1 MNKASKTIY
10 LARHAKSSWNSPAQN
25 DFERPLSRRGMA
37 DAQRVASELAHRQWI
52 PEKMISSPAERAKQ
66 TCHAFCEGIHYP
78 QEDVIWEPALYGAY
92 TITLL
97 QLISHLPEAL
107 NSVMLI
113 GHNPAME
120 DCLEHLCDA
129 AVFEKL
135 RQVNGKLFT
144 TSNVARLHL
153 SVPWKDIVMQQA
165 DLESLIRP
173 KALL

>member
-1 MNKASKTIY
+1 MDKATKTIY
-10 LARHAKSSWNSPAQN
+10 LVRHAKSSWNNPALS

-37 DAQRVASELAHRQWI
+37 DAQRVASELAHRQWV
-52 PEKMISSPAERAKQ
+52 PEKMIASPAQRAKQ
-66 TCHAFCEGIHYP
+66 TCYAFCEGVNCP
-78 QEDVIWEPALYGAY
+78 PENVTWEPALYGAY
-92 TITLL
+92 TITVL
-97 QLISHLPEAL
+97 QQLTHLPEAL

-129 AVFEKL
+129 ALLEKL
-135 RQVNGKLFT
+135 RQANGKLFT
-144 TSNVARLHL
+144 TANVARLRF
-153 SVPWKDIVMQQA
+153 SAPWKDIVMQQA